1 MDLTIIKMVINTL
14 NSIEVK
20 GKENMAGLLGS
31 IEALESFVR
40 MTEAQKPAENQEA
53 PKPAENQEAPNG

>member
-31 IEALESFVR
+31 IEALETFVR
-40 MTEAQKPAENQEA
+40 MAEA
-53 PKPAENQEAPNG
+53 PKHAENQEAPNG

>member
-31 IEALESFVR
+31 IEALENVVR
-40 MTEAQKPAENQEA
+40 MAETPKPVENQEA
-53 PKPAENQEAPNG
+53 SDG

>member
-20 GKENMAGLLGS
+20 GKENMSGLLGS
-31 IEALESFVR
+31 IEALEVFVQ
-40 MTEAQKPAENQEA
+40 AAEA
-53 PKPAENQEAPNG
+53 PKPAENQEAHDG